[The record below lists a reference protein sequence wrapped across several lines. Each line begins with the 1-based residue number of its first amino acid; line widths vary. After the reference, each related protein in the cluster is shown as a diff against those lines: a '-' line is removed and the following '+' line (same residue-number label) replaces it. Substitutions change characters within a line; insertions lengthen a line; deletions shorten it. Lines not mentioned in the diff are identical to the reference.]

1 MAGSVVFV
9 GRERELS
16 RLQAALGGDARL
28 LLVMGDAGVGK
39 TRLVA
44 EGLRRAAADG
54 LIVAAGGCLPLAE
67 KLPLLPVA
75 DALTELGRLEQ
86 GRTLEAALGTTPPY
100 VRIEVARLLPQLG
113 SAGKEPPVS
122 DGGGRAEEWRQER
135 LFTAIAELLEAAAA
149 RTGLCLVVEDVHWA
163 DTATLDF
170 LTFLVRAGHG
180 SAVTVVV
187 TCRSDEAPLE
197 PRVSGWLGYA
207 RANAAV
213 EEIRL
218 GPLSAEETAEQVAGL
233 VGGLPPT
240 HLASDVFARGEGN
253 PFFTEQLVAATLAE
267 HPADV
272 PDRARGLPARLG
284 ELLAARTAGCAAQAQ
299 AVLAALAVAGRPLTE
314 DVLVVMTGLA
324 PEAAR
329 QGLRELAAARLL
341 GEAKADGT
349 YRARHALLAEAV
361 AGGLLPGELKV
372 LHERCAEAL
381 QAAWH
386 ETLAAEVAGH
396 WAAAGHPERE
406 LEARVAA
413 ASVAERVFG
422 YAEAAVHWQRAIGLC
437 EHMPRDAETA
447 GLSLPRLYVRAIDAL
462 EVSGEVQQARMFAE
476 DAYRRFADGTDRAT
490 TAVILLRA
498 GHFRGLQTRFFGDR
512 DVPNTGLPLIEEA
525 LRLFET
531 GPPCAEQAQAW
542 LDYGRFQPT
551 TQEGGK
557 ARDRAMVKALEVA
570 EAVGATALVAQ
581 LLSFRA
587 YQAFTDGKIAEG
599 FALIDRGLAL
609 AEAAGDAEASL
620 WVAVEKVYALG
631 STGQNAAAVDV
642 ALSALVTAR
651 DTGRQ
656 SGLHA
661 AMLVANAAGALLAIG
676 RTADAAALVDP
687 LTGGAPDR
695 DHWIMHLSRGEIDMV
710 RGDIAAATDRR
721 MRLSEVTGELGS
733 GDWGRAAALWTAE
746 LALWD
751 GRPADAL
758 EEIRHVLL
766 PIDTHERAIVCAPL
780 LTVGIRACADLA
792 ELARARRDEDAAG
805 AAQASAAELA
815 SWVDRMSGAPFRDH
829 PFVADVPAQ
838 RATWHAERTRLDGAG
853 DPGAWE
859 AAARAWEELGNPQR
873 AGYAW
878 WRRAEVLL
886 AAGRSAASAA
896 ALQNAA
902 AGARAHAPLLA
913 QVRKLAER
921 AHIPIQAPS
930 APNPTVEP
938 PAAPRRYGLT
948 SREAAVLR
956 LLVAGRTNAQI
967 GAELYMSP
975 KTASVHVTSIM
986 RKLGVTSRV
995 QAAAVAER
1003 AGLLHEELT

>member
-1 MAGSVVFV
+1 VVFV

-16 RLQAALGGDARL
+16 RLRAALGGDAQL
-28 LLVMGDAGVGK
+28 LLVVGDAGVGK

-44 EGLRRAAADG
+44 EGLRLAGTGG
-54 LIVAAGGCLPLAE
+54 LIGATGGCLPLAE

-75 DALTELGRLEQ
+75 DALAELGRLEQ
-86 GRTLEAALGTTPPY
+86 GRVLEAALGMTPPY
-100 VRIEVARLLPQLG
+100 VRAEVARLLPQLG
-113 SAGKEPPVS
+113 SAETAPGE
-122 DGGGRAEEWRQER
+122 RAEEWRQER

-149 RTGLCLVVEDVHWA
+149 RTGLCLLVEDVHWA

-180 SAVTVVV
+180 GAVTVVV

-197 PRVSGWLGYA
+197 PRVSGWLAHA

-218 GPLSAEETAEQVAGL
+218 GPLSAEETAEQIAGL
-233 VGGLPPT
+233 VGAQPPG
-240 HLASDVFARGEGN
+240 HLASDVYARGEGN
-253 PFFTEQLVAATLAE
+253 PFFTEQLVVATLADN
-267 HPADV
+267 PAGV
-272 PDRARGLPARLG
+272 PDRSPGLPARLG
-284 ELLAARTAGCAAQAQ
+284 ELLEARAAGCTGEAQ

-314 DVLVVMTGLA
+314 DLLVVVTGLA

-341 GEAKADGT
+341 GEGKAGGT

-361 AGGLLPGELKV
+361 ASGMLPGELKV
-372 LHERCAEAL
+372 LHARCAEAL
-381 QAAWH
+381 QAA
-386 ETLAAEVAGH
+386 EDEALAAEVAGH
-396 WAAAGHPERE
+396 WAAAGHQEQE
-406 LEARVAA
+406 LSSRVAA
-413 ASVAERVFG
+413 AAAAERVFG
-422 YAEAAVHWQRAIGLC
+422 YAEAAAHWQRAVELC
-437 EHMPRDAETA
+437 QRVPHGSQTA

-462 EVSGEVQQARMFAE
+462 ELSGQVQHARAFAE
-476 DAYRRFADGTDRAT
+476 DAYQRFASDPDRAT
-490 TAVILLRA
+490 AAVIHLRA
-498 GHFRGLQTRFFGDR
+498 GHFRGLHTRFFGDR
-512 DVPNTGLPLIEEA
+512 DVPNTGIPLIEEA

-531 GPPCAEQAQAW
+531 GPPSAEQAQAW

-551 TQEGGK
+551 TQEGEK
-557 ARDRAMVKALEVA
+557 ARDRAMARALEVA
-570 EAVGATALVAQ
+570 EAVGATALVARV
-581 LLSFRA
+581 LSFRA

-599 FALIDRGLAL
+599 FALVDRGLDL
-609 AEAAGDAEASL
+609 AEAAGDAGASL
-620 WVAVEKVYALG
+620 WVAVEKSYALA

-642 ALSALVTAR
+642 ALSALATAR

-661 AMLVANAAGALLAIG
+661 AMLVANAASALLATG
-676 RTADAAALVDP
+676 RTAEAAALVDP

-710 RGDIAAATDRR
+710 RGDIATAAGRR

-733 GDWGRAAALWTAE
+733 GDWGRAAALWAAE

-751 GRPADAL
+751 GRPAHAL
-758 EEIRHVLL
+758 EEIRRVLL

-780 LTVGIRACADLA
+780 LTVGMRACADLA

-805 AAQASAAELA
+805 AAQASAAALA
-815 SWVDRMSGAPFRDH
+815 SWVERMSGAPFRDH
-829 PFVADVPAQ
+829 AFVADIPAQ
-838 RATWHAERTRLDGAG
+838 RATWHAERTRLDGAD

-859 AAARAWEELGNPQR
+859 AAARAWEELGNPHR

-902 AGARAHAPLLA
+902 AGAQAHAPLLA

-921 AHIPIQAPS
+921 AHIPIQAPP
-930 APNPTVEP
+930 APNPAAGP

-975 KTASVHVTSIM
+975 KTASVHVTSIL
-986 RKLGVTSRV
+986 RKLNVTSRV

>member
-1 MAGSVVFV
+1 VAGSVVFV

-437 EHMPRDAETA
+437 EHLPRDAETA

>member
-44 EGLRRAAADG
+44 EGLRRAAVGG
-54 LIVAAGGCLPLAE
+54 LIMAAGGCLPLAE

-75 DALTELGRLEQ
+75 DALTELSRLEQ
-86 GRTLEAALGTTPPY
+86 GRILEAALGMTPPY
-100 VRIEVARLLPQLG
+100 VRVEVARLLPQLG
-113 SAGKEPPVS
+113 SAGQEP
-122 DGGGRAEEWRQER
+122 GERAEEWRQER
-135 LFTAIAELLEAAAA
+135 LFTAIAELLQAAAA
-149 RTGLCLVVEDVHWA
+149 GTGLCLVVEDVHWA

-218 GPLSAEETAEQVAGL
+218 GPLSAQETAEQVAGL

-253 PFFTEQLVAATLAE
+253 PFFTEQLVAATLADN
-267 HPADV
+267 PAGV
-272 PDRARGLPARLG
+272 ADRSPGLPARLG
-284 ELLAARTAGCAAQAQ
+284 ELLEARAAGCTGEAQ

-314 DVLVVMTGLA
+314 DVLVMMTGFA
-324 PEAAR
+324 PEATR

-341 GEAKADGT
+341 GEGRAGGI

-361 AGGLLPGELKV
+361 ADGLLPGELKV

-381 QAAWH
+381 QAAGD
-386 ETLAAEVAGH
+386 ETLAAEMAGH

-406 LEARVAA
+406 LQARIAA
-413 ASVAERVFG
+413 AGTAERVFG
-422 YAEAAVHWQRAIGLC
+422 YAEAAAHWQRAIGLC
-437 EHMPRDAETA
+437 ERMPRGAETA
-447 GLSLPRLYVRAIDAL
+447 GLSLPRLYVRTIDAL
-462 EVSGEVQQARMFAE
+462 ELSGEVQQARAFAE
-476 DAYRRFADGTDRAT
+476 DAYRRFADDPDRAT
-490 TAVILLRA
+490 AAVILLRA

-542 LDYGRFQPT
+542 LDHGRFQPT

-557 ARDRAMVKALEVA
+557 ARDRAMAKALEVA

-587 YQAFTDGKIAEG
+587 YQAFTDGKIADG
-599 FALIDRGLAL
+599 FALVDRGLDL
-609 AEAAGDAEASL
+609 AEAAGNAEASL
-620 WVAVEKVYALG
+620 WVAVEKAYALA
-631 STGQNAAAVDV
+631 STGQNASAVEV
-642 ALSALVTAR
+642 CLSALATAR
-651 DTGRQ
+651 DTGQQ

-661 AMLVANAAGALLAIG
+661 AMLVANAASALLATG
-676 RTADAAALVDP
+676 RTADAGALVDP
-687 LTGGAPDR
+687 VTGGVPDR

-710 RGDIAAATDRR
+710 RGDITAATDRR
-721 MRLSEVTGELGS
+721 RRLSEVTGELGS
-733 GDWGRAAALWTAE
+733 GDWGRSAALWATE

-758 EEIRHVLL
+758 EEVRRVLL
-766 PIDTHERAIVCAPL
+766 PIDTYERAIVCSPL
-780 LTVGIRACADLA
+780 LTAGMRACADLA
-792 ELARARRDEDAAG
+792 ERARARRDDDAA
-805 AAQASAAELA
+805 ARASAAELA
-815 SWVDRMSGAPFRDH
+815 SWADRMDGAPFRDH
-829 PFVADVPAQ
+829 AFVADIPAE
-838 RATWHAERTRLDGAG
+838 RATWRAERTRLDGGG
-853 DPGAWE
+853 DPAAWE
-859 AAARAWEELGNPQR
+859 AAARAWEELGNPHR

-886 AAGRSAASAA
+886 AAGRSAAAAA
-896 ALQNAA
+896 ALQAA
-902 AGARAHAPLLA
+902 AAAAQTHAPLLA
-913 QVRKLAER
+913 QVRKLAGR
-921 AHIPIQAPS
+921 AHMPIQAPA
-930 APNPTVEP
+930 APGPAAESP
-938 PAAPRRYGLT
+938 AAAPRYELT
-948 SREAAVLR
+948 GREAAVLR
-956 LLVAGRTNAQI
+956 LLAAGRTNAQI

-975 KTASVHVTSIM
+975 KTASVHVTSIL

>member
-1 MAGSVVFV
+1 VAGSVAFV
-9 GRERELS
+9 GRDRELS

-44 EGLRRAAADG
+44 EGLRRATADG
-54 LIVAAGGCLPLAE
+54 LIMAAGGCLPLAE

-218 GPLSAEETAEQVAGL
+218 GPLSAAETAEQVAGL

-341 GEAKADGT
+341 GEARADGT

-381 QAAWH
+381 QAAWD

-437 EHMPRDAETA
+437 ERMPRDAETA

-462 EVSGEVQQARMFAE
+462 EMSGEVQQARTFAE
-476 DAYRRFADGTDRAT
+476 DAYRRFADDADRAT

-557 ARDRAMVKALEVA
+557 ARDRAMAKALEVA

-581 LLSFRA
+581 LLSFQA

-599 FALIDRGLAL
+599 FALIDRGLDL

-620 WVAVEKVYALG
+620 WVAVEKVYALA

-642 ALSALVTAR
+642 ALSALATAR

-661 AMLVANAAGALLAIG
+661 AMLVANATSALLATG

-710 RGDIAAATDRR
+710 RGDIAAAADRR

-733 GDWGRAAALWTAE
+733 GDWGRSAALWTAE

-829 PFVADVPAQ
+829 AFVADVPAQ

-902 AGARAHAPLLA
+902 AGAQAHAPLLA

-921 AHIPIQAPS
+921 AHIPIQAPP
-930 APNPTVEP
+930 APSPAVAP
-938 PAAPRRYGLT
+938 SAAPRRYGLT

-1003 AGLLHEELT
+1003 AGLLHDELT